1 VKPVSSSL
9 AIFTLPSDRLPHFQI
24 DLPASNYWCA
34 DGVGGHAVAPNRRGE
49 RSTMEGAGQRRG
61 DARMKAA
68 IYGSYGPRTLS
79 LCPRCHAKVE
89 RTQMVLSEMNPI
101 LLELWREKHPQG
113 LEQFALDF
121 EERNESSPYPNLLIC
136 LDEVSPNER
145 TSFVGR

>member
-1 VKPVSSSL
+1 
-9 AIFTLPSDRLPHFQI
+9 
-24 DLPASNYWCA
+24 
-34 DGVGGHAVAPNRRGE
+34 
-49 RSTMEGAGQRRG
+49 MEGAGQRRG

-113 LEQFALDF
+113 LEQFAL
-121 EERNESSPYPNLLIC
+121 E
-136 LDEVSPNER
+136 
-145 TSFVGR
+145 